1 MTIQPSKIAI
11 IRWRATCTTIDDS
24 IRILEATSINWVV
37 IHTTIVLSDTEH
49 TSRRGFLKRA
59 GSATVATASVTTL
72 AGCSGGD
79 DDADSSDAGDSG
91 TDSLRYGRGAHS
103 STLDPQN
110 TTSGEVAKVTNQ
122 AYEGLISFQVGEAA
136 LTEALAT
143 DWSMEGDSVTLT
155 LREGVTFHDG
165 SEFTADDFIA
175 TYRRFVDEEYEYYFE
190 DASAYGPFTLGN
202 WIDSV
207 EASGDYELSI
217 SLNQT
222 YAPFLRN
229 LAMFAA
235 VVISRQAIEGEVNL
249 DEEMVG
255 TGPFQLETLDDA
267 NNRIQLT
274 AYEDYWGESPTV
286 DEVLFLT
293 RGQNSTRAQAL
304 VEEELDIIDGLDPD
318 SIQIIEGSDTAET
331 RTVQGINIGYM
342 GFNLSRV
349 EAFRD
354 RRVRQAISY
363 AIDTEAIVENIYSGI
378 AAPAD
383 QPIPPALF
391 GHNDDISPYEYDP
404 EEAQRLLDE
413 AGYDDGFAFT
423 LTTFQNPRGYNPAPL
438 QTAQTIRSNLS
449 DVGIEVTID
458 DRQFSDYLTYTSQG
472 RHDATLA
479 GWYTDNADPDN
490 FCYVLLHPQTE
501 SPDDQDW
508 VPWDTDGYNTS
519 NNTAWANSEYMEL
532 VEQAQTTTDQEE
544 RAQLYQEASQIA
556 HDEAPWV
563 FIDYADEVRGVSDR
577 VSNYT
582 VAAIGGPYLEAVEL
596 G

>member
-1 MTIQPSKIAI
+1 MVPD
-11 IRWRATCTTIDDS
+11 TT
-24 IRILEATSINWVV
+24 A
-37 IHTTIVLSDTEH
+37 
-49 TSRRGFLKRA
+49 TSRRNFLKRA
-59 GSATVATASVTTL
+59 GGATVATASITSL
-72 AGCSGGD
+72 AGCGGGGD
-79 DDADSSDAGDSG
+79 ETETAAEDDTGDDTETEAEG
-91 TDSLRYGRGAHS
+91 GEDGGGDTTRLRYGRGAHS
-103 STLDPQN
+103 ATLDPQN

-136 LTEALAT
+136 LTESLAT
-143 DWSMEGDSVTLT
+143 DWSLEGDSVTLT

-165 SEFTADDFIA
+165 SDFTADDFVA
-175 TYRRFVDEEYEYYFE
+175 TYRRFVDDEYEYHFE

-207 EASGDYELSI
+207 EATSDYELSI
-217 SLNQT
+217 TLNQT

-229 LAMFAA
+229 LAMFVS
-235 VVISRQAIEGEVNL
+235 VVISRDAIEGDTDL
-249 DEEMVG
+249 DQEMVG
-255 TGPFQLETLDDA
+255 TGPFELETLDDA
-267 NNRIQLT
+267 NNRIRLT
-274 AYEDYWGESPTV
+274 TYDDYWGESPNI

-318 SIQIIEGSDTAET
+318 SMQIIEGSDTAEN
-331 RTVQGINIGYM
+331 RTATGINIGYM
-342 GFNLSRV
+342 AFNLSRV

-354 RRVRQAISY
+354 RRVRRAISY
-363 AIDTEAIVENIYSGI
+363 AIDTQAIVENIYSGI
-378 AAPAD
+378 ATEAD

-404 EEAQRLLDE
+404 EQAQSLLDE
-413 AGYDDGFAFT
+413 AGYGDGFSFT

-438 QTAQTIRSNLS
+438 PTAQTIRSNLS
-449 DVGIEVTID
+449 DVGIEVSID

-501 SPDDQDW
+501 VPDGQDW
-508 VPWDTDGYNTS
+508 VSWDTEGFNTS
-519 NNTAWANSEYMEL
+519 NNAAWANSEFMTR
-532 VEQAQTTTDQEE
+532 VEDAQTTTDQEE
-544 RAQLYQEASQIA
+544 RAQLYSEAAQIA

-563 FIDYADEVRGVSDR
+563 FIDYADEVRGVSNR

-582 VAAIGGPYLEAVEL
+582 VAAIGGPYLGAVDVE
-596 G
+596 

>member
-1 MTIQPSKIAI
+1 MQ
-11 IRWRATCTTIDDS
+11 
-24 IRILEATSINWVV
+24 
-37 IHTTIVLSDTEH
+37 
-49 TSRRGFLKRA
+49 RA
-59 GSATVATASVTTL
+59 GGATVATASVASL
-72 AGCSGGD
+72 AGCGGNGGD
-79 DDADSSDAGDSG
+79 GSDGSDGDDGEDGEDGEDG
-91 TDSLRYGRGAHS
+91 TDGDDMTSLRYGRGAHS

-122 AYEGLISFQVGEAA
+122 AYEGLIAFQPGEAS
-136 LTEALAT
+136 LTESLAT
-143 DWSMEGDSVTLT
+143 DWSLDGDSVTLT
-155 LREGVTFHDG
+155 LREGVSFHDG

-175 TYRRFVDEEYEYYFE
+175 TYRRFVDDDYEYHFE
-190 DASAYGPFTLGN
+190 DSSVYGPFTLGN

-207 EASGDYELSI
+207 EAPGDYELSI
-217 SLNQT
+217 TLTQT

-235 VVISRQAIEGEVNL
+235 VVISQDAIEGDANL
-249 DEEMVG
+249 GEEMVG

-267 NNRIQLT
+267 NNRIRLT
-274 AYEDYWGESPTV
+274 AFDDYWGEAPNV

-318 SIQIIEGSDTAET
+318 SMQIIEGSDTAEN
-331 RTVQGINIGYM
+331 RTATGINIGYM
-342 GFNLSRV
+342 AFNLSRV

-354 RRVRQAISY
+354 RRVRRAISY
-363 AIDTEAIVENIYSGI
+363 AIDTQAIVENIYSGI
-378 AAPAD
+378 ATQAD

-404 EEAQRLLDE
+404 EQAQSLLDE
-413 AGYDDGFAFT
+413 AGYGDGFSFS

-438 QTAQTIRSNLS
+438 PTAETIRSNLS
-449 DVGIEVTID
+449 EVGIEVSID

-472 RHDATLA
+472 SHDATLA

-490 FCYVLLHPQTE
+490 FCYVLLHPQTDVPE
-501 SPDDQDW
+501 GQDW
-508 VPWDTDGYNTS
+508 VSWDTEGFNTS
-519 NNTAWANSEYMEL
+519 NNAAWANSEYMSVVEEAQRTTNQEDRAEL
-532 VEQAQTTTDQEE
+532 Y
-544 RAQLYQEASQIA
+544 REAAQIA

-563 FIDYADEVRGVSDR
+563 FIDYADEVRGVSNR

-582 VAAIGGPYLEAVEL
+582 VAAIGGPFLEAVEL
-596 G
+596 E

>member
-1 MTIQPSKIAI
+1 MSPD
-11 IRWRATCTTIDDS
+11 TT
-24 IRILEATSINWVV
+24 E
-37 IHTTIVLSDTEH
+37 
-49 TSRRGFLKRA
+49 TSRREFLQRA
-59 GSATVATASVTTL
+59 GGATVATASVASL
-72 AGCSGGD
+72 AGCGGSGGD
-79 DDADSSDAGDSG
+79 GGDGGDGGEGGDGSDGGDGGDG
-91 TDSLRYGRGAHS
+91 TTSLRYGRGAHS

-122 AYEGLISFQVGEAA
+122 AYEGLIAFQPGEAS
-136 LTEALAT
+136 LTESLAT
-143 DWSMEGDSVTLT
+143 DWSLDGDSVTLT
-155 LREGVTFHDG
+155 LREGVSFHDG

-175 TYRRFVDEEYEYYFE
+175 TYRRFVDDEYEYHFE
-190 DASAYGPFTLGN
+190 DSSVYGPFTLGN

-207 EASGDYELSI
+207 EAPGDYELSI
-217 SLNQT
+217 TLTQT

-235 VVISRQAIEGEVNL
+235 VVVSQDAIEGDTNL

-267 NNRIQLT
+267 NNRIRLT
-274 AYEDYWGESPTV
+274 AFDDYWGESPNV

-318 SIQIIEGSDTAET
+318 SMQIIDGSDTAES
-331 RTVQGINIGYM
+331 RTATGINIGYM
-342 GFNLSRV
+342 AFNLSRV

-354 RRVRQAISY
+354 RRVRRAISY
-363 AIDTEAIVENIYSGI
+363 AIDTQAVVENIYSGI
-378 AAPAD
+378 ATEAD

-404 EEAQRLLDE
+404 EQAQSLLDE
-413 AGYDDGFAFT
+413 AGYGDGFSFS

-438 QTAQTIRSNLS
+438 PTAETIRSNLS
-449 DVGIEVTID
+449 EVGIEVSID

-472 RHDATLA
+472 NHDATLA

-490 FCYVLLHPQTE
+490 FCYVLLHPQTDVPE
-501 SPDDQDW
+501 GQDW
-508 VPWDTDGYNTS
+508 VDWGTEGFNTS
-519 NNTAWANSEYMEL
+519 NNAAWANSEYMTVVEEAQRTTNQEDRAEL
-532 VEQAQTTTDQEE
+532 Y
-544 RAQLYQEASQIA
+544 REAAQIA

-563 FIDYADEVRGVSDR
+563 FIDYADEVRGVSNS
-577 VSNYT
+577 VSGYT

-596 G
+596 E